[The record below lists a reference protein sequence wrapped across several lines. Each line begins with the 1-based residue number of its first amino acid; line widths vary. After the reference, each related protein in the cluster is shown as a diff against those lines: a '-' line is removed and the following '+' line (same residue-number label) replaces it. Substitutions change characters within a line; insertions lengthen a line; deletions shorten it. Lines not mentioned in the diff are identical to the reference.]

1 VAVLA
6 VAAAY
11 LLLLRHDGWTVL
23 AAGLLAFSSISLVAT
38 GFLPCDAGCVDVST
52 TSSLHSLTSTTSA
65 IGLPLAAIVSTVVF
79 RRSRWFGSGWQV
91 FSFRAGLI
99 SLATGL
105 IVGIGLLDA
114 TLGLAQRA
122 AMGLGLLWLLIVST
136 KLHSVAANRAV
147 GDRVAGYA
155 TS

>member
-1 VAVLA
+1 LDSSGADCGVGADRV
-6 VAAAY
+6 V
-11 LLLLRHDGWTVL
+11 DGPAL
-23 AAGLLAFSSISLVAT
+23 
-38 GFLPCDAGCVDVST
+38 DAMPDDELDALNRTARTEG
-52 TSSLHSLTSTTSA
+52 
-65 IGLPLAAIVSTVVF
+65 GLPLAAIVSTVVF

-91 FSFRAGLI
+91 FSFWAGLLP
-99 SLATGL
+99 LATGP

-122 AMGLGLLWLLIVST
+122 AMGPGLLWLLIVST

-147 GDRVAGYA
+147 GGRMAGYA

>member
-1 VAVLA
+1 MPDDEL
-6 VAAAY
+6 
-11 LLLLRHDGWTVL
+11 
-23 AAGLLAFSSISLVAT
+23 
-38 GFLPCDAGCVDVST
+38 DALDRTARTEGR
-52 TSSLHSLTSTTSA
+52 
-65 IGLPLAAIVSTVVF
+65 LPLAAIVSTVVF

-91 FSFRAGLI
+91 FSFWAGLI
-99 SLATGL
+99 SLATGP

-114 TLGLAQRA
+114 
-122 AMGLGLLWLLIVST
+122 T